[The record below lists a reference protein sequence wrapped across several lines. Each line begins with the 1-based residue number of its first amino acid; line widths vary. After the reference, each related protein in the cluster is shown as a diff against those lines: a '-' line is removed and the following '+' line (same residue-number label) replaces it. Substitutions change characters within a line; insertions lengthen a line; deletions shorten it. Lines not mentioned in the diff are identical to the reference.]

1 MSMYSVVIPAAG
13 QGKRMKA
20 GKNKLWIEL
29 AGKPI
34 LSHTIQVFENDPWCR
49 EVILVG
55 NTNELD
61 QLEHLK
67 ASYQFCKVTQIV
79 PGGEERQ
86 QSVFEGL
93 KRLTGDDSIVL
104 IHDGARPFIGQDS
117 IHQLVQLTEKTG
129 AAVIAVPIKDTVK
142 KVMDHQVVTTIDR
155 SSLWAVQ
162 TPQAFRLSIV
172 FDAHKQAAQEN
183 YIGTDDASLVER
195 YGQTVSIVEGDYFNI
210 KLTTV
215 EDLVIAKAILSESRG
230 KI

>member
-1 MSMYSVVIPAAG
+1 MYSVVIPAAG

>member
-1 MSMYSVVIPAAG
+1 MYSVVIPAAG

-55 NTNELD
+55 NTSELD
-61 QLEHLK
+61 QLKHLK

-230 KI
+230 RI